1 MIEEIKKDIYR
12 RTGTYK
18 LSFWKYQKLKRLPQI
33 KIVIRKRKIDYYRNR
48 SNILCTYHKVV
59 IARYKTK
66 YGVDLPAR
74 LNLGNGFIIEH
85 INGIVINPLVSIG
98 DNCNIYNGVTIGLEK
113 RGKRKGVP
121 TIENEVWIGANACI
135 VGKINIGNNVL
146 IAPGAYVNFDV
157 PDNSIVVGNPGK
169 VIHNDRATE
178 VYISNLV

>member
-85 INGIVINPLVSIG
+85 INGIVINTLVSIG
-98 DNCNIYNGVTIGLEK
+98 DK
-113 RGKRKGVP
+113 
-121 TIENEVWIGANACI
+121 
-135 VGKINIGNNVL
+135 
-146 IAPGAYVNFDV
+146 
-157 PDNSIVVGNPGK
+157 
-169 VIHNDRATE
+169 
-178 VYISNLV
+178 